1 MRPVASRQ
9 AHQSAHSGRHP
20 QRAAHGLGFG
30 AGVESAVHQALQFR
44 GALAV
49 CPATR
54 QDDCA
59 DVARTGRRRGPVQR
73 LLECADCAG
82 CGGKPGHARP
92 CPRKDCGLGQTANC
106 SALVAQ
112 KVVAAEADKARAV
125 GAERERCAQVADSHA
140 ELLED
145 AMKQAKTHES
155 HVIMSLDTAARHARQ
170 IAAAIHT
177 GAKP

>member
-1 MRPVASRQ
+1 MV
-9 AHQSAHSGRHP
+9 
-20 QRAAHGLGFG
+20 
-30 AGVESAVHQALQFR
+30 
-44 GALAV
+44 
-49 CPATR
+49 
-54 QDDCA
+54 
-59 DVARTGRRRGPVQR
+59 
-73 LLECADCAG
+73 
-82 CGGKPGHARP
+82 
-92 CPRKDCGLGQTANC
+92 
-106 SALVAQ
+106 Q